1 MQLSPVK
8 RGGADPVVKESRFE
22 RGTGTFTVSY
32 GITESNELRTATLKG
47 PFFPGVEATYLLTMT
62 DYGAPA
68 TITRP

>member
-1 MQLSPVK
+1 MLLL
-8 RGGADPVVKESRFE
+8 GD
-22 RGTGTFTVSY
+22 GTGIFFVSY
-32 GITESNELRTATLKG
+32 GLTESNELRTATLKG